1 MKTVNLAKNTTF
13 FTGAL
18 TLQKVLSFVY
28 FLFISNTLLAEQLGQ
43 YVFALSFTTMFSIF
57 VDLGLSPVLTREAS
71 KDHQQAN
78 LYLKNVLSLKIPLS
92 IITILAAWIVIY
104 FSGKPANVQ
113 LLVFLASFIMLLDS
127 FSLSFWVIFRSMQN
141 MLYESVATILVQ
153 IIIFILGLTAL
164 KLSGEVKYLIMA
176 LVVASLFNFCLSF
189 CLLKFKLKFS
199 LLPQFD
205 KKIINSFLKIL
216 PAFAIAGFFI
226 KVYNTSD
233 SVLLSYLDSDRAVGL
248 YAVPAKIIYSFQQ
261 VIPAAFSA
269 VIFPA
274 FSYYYANSK
283 KMLELTF
290 ERAFMYLSIISWPIA
305 IGIFVLIP
313 QIISRIWP
321 AYSTVIPCF
330 YVMVLALPF
339 IFLAFP
345 TGYLLNSCDRQN
357 QTTINRGII
366 TVLAV
371 ILNIILIPK
380 LSFYGAGIT
389 FFITNFILLF
399 MDFYWVRQVIG
410 LNYLTLFKVS
420 AKSIVAALVMAA
432 AIILIRPYFGLFVE
446 VPFGGAVYFICLFIL
461 RGLNFNELFKI
472 LKKEPVNIEEI
483 KPEKL

>member
-1 MKTVNLAKNTTF
+1 MKIVNLAKNTTF

-18 TLQKVLSFVY
+18 TLQKVLSFIY
-28 FLFISNTLLAEQLGQ
+28 FWFISNTLLAEQLGQ

-71 KDHQQAN
+71 KDHRQAN
-78 LYLKNVLSLKIPLS
+78 IYLKNVLALKIPLS
-92 IITILAAWIVIY
+92 VITVLAAWVVIY

-127 FSLSFWVIFRSMQN
+127 FSLSFWVIFRSLQN
-141 MLYESVATILVQ
+141 MLYESIATILVQ
-153 IIIFILGLTAL
+153 IIIFTLGLTAL
-164 KLSGEVKYLIMA
+164 KLSGQVKYLIMA
-176 LVVASLFNFCLSF
+176 LVVASVFNFCLSF
-189 CLLKFKLKFS
+189 SLLKFKLKFS
-199 LLPQFD
+199 LWPRFD
-205 KKIINSFLKIL
+205 KKIISNFLKIL
-216 PAFAIAGFFI
+216 PAFAIAGFFV

-233 SVLLSYLDSDRAVGL
+233 SILLSYLGSDQAVGL
-248 YAVPAKIIYSFQQ
+248 YAVPAKVVYAFQQ

-290 ERAFMYLSIISWPIA
+290 ERAFTYLSIISWPIA

-313 QIISRIWP
+313 QIIYRIWP

-330 YVMVLALPF
+330 YVMVLAVPF

-357 QTTINRGII
+357 NTTINRGII
-366 TVLAV
+366 TALAV
-371 ILNIILIPK
+371 ILNIILIPR

-389 FFITNFILLF
+389 FLITNFVLLF
-399 MDFYWVRQVIG
+399 MDLFWVNKVIN
-410 LNYLTLFKVS
+410 LNYLKLFKVT
-420 AKSIVAALVMAA
+420 AKSIISALVMAV
-432 AIILIRPYFGLFVE
+432 AIILVSPYFGLFLE
-446 VPFGGAVYFICLFIL
+446 VPFGGLIYFLSLYIL
-461 RGLNFNELFKI
+461 RGFDFNEI
-472 LKKEPVNIEEI
+472 IRIIKKKPVNIKEI
-483 KPEKL
+483 KAENL